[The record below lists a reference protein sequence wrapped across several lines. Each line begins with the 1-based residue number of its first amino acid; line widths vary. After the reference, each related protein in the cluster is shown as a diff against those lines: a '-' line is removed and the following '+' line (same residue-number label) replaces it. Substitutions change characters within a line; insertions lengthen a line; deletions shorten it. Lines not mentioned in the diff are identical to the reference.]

1 MVKRHLLTGVI
12 AVATLAAFS
21 ISDADA
27 TSLKSANTKQN
38 TSVTKTDS
46 TYGSH
51 TKKVYTAYV
60 VKKKVKKVHQVLDP
74 AEGPTKVP
82 PAVDPA
88 EGTPTKVPPAVE
100 PAEGP
105 TKVPPV
111 VEPNEPPTV
120 VPARPK
126 INVAQNNGSTQV
138 PEPATM
144 ALLGSVLGGMAL
156 ARRLRKK
163 SE

>member
-82 PAVDPA
+82 P
-88 EGTPTKVPPAVE
+88 
-100 PAEGP
+100 
-105 TKVPPV
+105 V